1 MDMDGILTLSAIVT
15 AYVGVAKAYGVN
27 PKHSPLI
34 ALAIAAAL
42 VLAPEA
48 LQEKA
53 LKISTIGL
61 MASGFYHYS
70 KSRKG

>member
-1 MDMDGILTLSAIVT
+1 MDETTLTLAAIVT

-42 VLAPEA
+42 ILVPVEM
-48 LQEKA
+48 QDKA

-61 MASGFYHYS
+61 MASGFYHYT
-70 KSRKG
+70 KKKKE